1 MEYSENCLVRA
12 PPYGHKMGYSENCL
26 VRPPP
31 YGCKMG
37 YSENCLVRPS
47 PYGRKMG
54 YSEICIVKPSPS
66 VSKMWSFQYRFLK
79 QVFINIENKE
89 HDAIPQNK
97 SYYGCLFSAC
107 FQTIPG
113 FVEAKLKSKIKKSE
127 MN

>member
-1 MEYSENCLVRA
+1 MA
-12 PPYGHKMGYSENCL
+12 IWG
-26 VRPPP
+26 
-31 YGCKMG
+31 
-37 YSENCLVRPS
+37 
-47 PYGRKMG
+47 
-54 YSEICIVKPSPS
+54 
-66 VSKMWSFQYRFLK
+66 FLK

-97 SYYGCLFSAC
+97 SCYGCLFSAC

>member
-1 MEYSENCLVRA
+1 MTFILHHTRFIMTDTTDHVTRYPFITTWSIQSGPHNME
-12 PPYGHKMGYSENCL
+12 YSENCL

-37 YSENCLVRPS
+37 YSENCLVRPP

-89 HDAIPQNK
+89 HD
-97 SYYGCLFSAC
+97 
-107 FQTIPG
+107 TIP
-113 FVEAKLKSKIKKSE
+113 
-127 MN
+127 